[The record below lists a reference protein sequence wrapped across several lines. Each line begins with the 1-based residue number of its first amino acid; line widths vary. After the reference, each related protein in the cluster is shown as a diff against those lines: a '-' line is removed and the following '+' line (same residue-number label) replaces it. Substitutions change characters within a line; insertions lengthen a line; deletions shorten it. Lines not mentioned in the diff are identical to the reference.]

1 MELTYKGELVT
12 LHGDPELGEFV
23 GETKHATFESVTW
36 EGVTYDCKTFYW
48 WDDPD
53 YPHHDHVSD
62 AVDKAEKAGEKNPSE
77 AWPGYLE
84 WEDGSYCFKVTGFMV
99 IPYPVEGGIIKEL
112 DVLPDNSLGRIE
124 LEDLQRE

>member
-53 YPHHDHVSD
+53 YPHEND
-62 AVDKAEKAGEKNPSE
+62 VDKALKLAEKENSTE
-77 AWPGYLE
+77 WPNYLDYKDSQYHFNGY
-84 WEDGSYCFKVTGFMV
+84 GFMV
-99 IPYPVEGGIIKEL
+99 YPWPVEGETVE
-112 DVLPDNSLGRIE
+112 DVDILPNHPLGRIPI
-124 LEDLQRE
+124 EDLQLQ